1 MKKKY
6 IVYSLIIIFTFIQT
20 YLLIKY
26 QSDTDVKEI
35 STKEIDSI
43 SNNKNVK
50 NIKDIKKDFNN
61 YKTLNILSYSKS
73 ENNKWILKCL
83 FKGNKDEVLKDI
95 EKINKYEIIDYN
107 LSYENDSILIE
118 TNIIEK

>member
-26 QSDTDVKEI
+26 QSNTSVKEI

-50 NIKDIKKDFNN
+50 NIDLI
-61 YKTLNILSYSKS
+61 T
-73 ENNKWILKCL
+73 
-83 FKGNKDEVLKDI
+83 I
-95 EKINKYEIIDYN
+95 EE
-107 LSYENDSILIE
+107 
-118 TNIIEK
+118 